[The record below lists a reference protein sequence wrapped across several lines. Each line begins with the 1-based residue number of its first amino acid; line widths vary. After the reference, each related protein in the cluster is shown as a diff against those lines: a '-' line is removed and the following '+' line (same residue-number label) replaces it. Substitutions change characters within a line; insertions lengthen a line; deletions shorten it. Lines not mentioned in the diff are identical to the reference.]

1 MYVRAMTDAAKATSP
16 FEQAIKV
23 AASDLDELD
32 HVNNVV
38 YLRWVQDI
46 ATAHWTSIAPRD
58 ALDSIAWVARRHE
71 IDYLSAAVLGD
82 DLLLRTWV
90 GVADGLTFER
100 LTEICRADGHIIAKA
115 RTLWVPI
122 DRRSGRPRR
131 VSDEVRRLF
140 SQTR

>member
-1 MYVRAMTDAAKATSP
+1 MTDTANTTTP
-16 FEQAIKV
+16 FEHLVKV
-23 AASDLDELD
+23 GAGDLDELN

-46 ATAHWTSIAPRD
+46 ATAHWTSIAPPD

-82 DLLLRTWV
+82 ELAIRTWV
-90 GVADGLTFER
+90 GAAEGLTFER
-100 LTEICRADGHIIAKA
+100 FTEIRRSSGEVVAKA

-122 DRRSGRPRR
+122 DRRTGRPRR
-131 VSDEVRRLF
+131 VSDQVRSLF
-140 SQTR
+140 SRRRD